1 MFRKIVIA
9 FIILLVLIVVGVL
22 FRQTGQK
29 KEEGPKTTGLPMKV
43 GRYNWPGTY
52 WIEIAHK
59 KGWFKETGLNVE
71 LIDTNP
77 DYYKSLQDMVN
88 GKIDVHGFSLFDVMS
103 FNAGGADLVLVINA
117 DTSLGSE
124 AVVARQDIENIQDL
138 RGKTIGVDISSY
150 TDYILGV
157 ALNRAGLSTDD
168 VTRINVP
175 GEKAADEFING
186 TIDAVV
192 TWEPIVAEIMEKA
205 NGRKLFDTSEI
216 PGISPNGQ
224 TFHRSFI
231 EERPED
237 IQAYVNVW
245 HKTTQFMKEN
255 PKDAFG
261 IIADIYKVTPGEAQ
275 AFAQVDKI
283 LDLRDNLTVFSYG
296 AGFESLHG
304 TARRINEFMMKKGMT
319 DKQLDSTE
327 FLDARFI
334 RNLRHR

>member
-1 MFRKIVIA
+1 MSKKIIIFVI
-9 FIILLVLIVVGVL
+9 VLIAPGYFL
-22 FRQTGQK
+22 WQQYTP
-29 KEEGPKTTGLPMKV
+29 KEEGPKTTGLPMRV
-43 GRYNWPGTY
+43 ARYYWPGEY
-52 WIEIAHK
+52 WVEIADK
-59 KGWFKETGLNVE
+59 KGWFKEAGLNIQI
-71 LIDTNP
+71 IDTNP

-88 GKIDVHGFSLFDVMS
+88 GKIDVQGFSLFDVMS
-103 FNAGGADLVLVINA
+103 FNAGGADLALVINA

-175 GEKAADEFING
+175 GEKAADEFIKG

-192 TWEPIVAEIMEKA
+192 TWEPIVTEIIEKA
-205 NGRKLFDTSEI
+205 NGRKLFDTSEV

-237 IQAYVNVW
+237 VQAYVNVW

-261 IIADIYKVTPGEAQ
+261 IIADIYKITPGEAQ

-283 LDLRDNLTVFSYG
+283 LYLRDNLTAFSYG

-304 TARRINEFMMKKGMT
+304 TARQINNFMINKGMT
-319 DKQLDSTE
+319 DKRFDSTE

-334 RNLRHR
+334 RALKR